1 GVYGHSFGGYVSTR
15 AMLHRPDVY
24 KVAVSSAGPHN
35 YQGMYGGGVNGLE
48 RLLAGPPDYGDGRR
62 VQPTPGAVPNNYRAL
77 DNAALADKLQGKLML
92 VIGDLDENALPAVTL
107 QFSAALI
114 RANKD
119 FDLLY
124 LPNQNHE
131 LFRNDAYYTRRMWDY

>member
-1 GVYGHSFGGYVSTR
+1 GDFADPQIDDHVAAIEQLAQRFPGIDLGRVGVYGHSFGGYVSTR

-62 VQPTPGAVPNNYRAL
+62 
-77 DNAALADKLQGKLML
+77 
-92 VIGDLDENALPAVTL
+92 
-107 QFSAALI
+107 
-114 RANKD
+114 
-119 FDLLY
+119 
-124 LPNQNHE
+124 
-131 LFRNDAYYTRRMWDY
+131 